1 MQSIQSFVVRF
12 LTLFKE
18 TVVLQEFTNIA
29 STISLVVS
37 GLN

>member
-29 STISLVVS
+29 SNISLVVS